1 MNTYMKPTMMV
12 VKIQHQT
19 SILQASVTS
28 ISGGVLSLG
37 GSDADYVEGGG
48 GVRTKESSSIWD
60 DEW

>member
-12 VKIQHQT
+12 VKIQH
-19 SILQASVTS
+19 SCHILNGSPVTS
-28 ISGGVLSLG
+28 VGGNVFDSIS
-37 GSDADYVEGGG
+37 SDEGYSG